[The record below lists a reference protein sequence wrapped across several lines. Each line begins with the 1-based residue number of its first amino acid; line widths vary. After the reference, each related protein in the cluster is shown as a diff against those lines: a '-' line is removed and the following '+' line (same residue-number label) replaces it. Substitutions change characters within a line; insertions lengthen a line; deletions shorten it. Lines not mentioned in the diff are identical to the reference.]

1 MRADIIGIFLIII
14 GMLLVA
20 LSSQGG
26 KYAVVGFIG
35 PVPIGF
41 GNDARLLKTLLIVAI
56 AILLVIT
63 LAGVFHG

>member
-1 MRADIIGIFLIII
+1 MRADMIGILLIMI
-14 GMLLVA
+14 GILAIA

-56 AILLVIT
+56 AIVLIIT
-63 LAGVFHG
+63 LIGAFHG